1 MIKSIKKSIIIVMAV
16 VLLFVLAS
24 CAIAENNP
32 KPKSTPVQT
41 TDDTEYPLTITDTQ
55 GNKFKVEKEPEKII
69 TIGPNLTETVY
80 ALGKGTNLLAERIMT
95 IILIKFPKSNP

>member
-41 TDDTEYPLTITDTQ
+41 TDDTEYP
-55 GNKFKVEKEPEKII
+55 
-69 TIGPNLTETVY
+69 
-80 ALGKGTNLLAERIMT
+80 
-95 IILIKFPKSNP
+95 

>member
-55 GNKFKVEKEPEKII
+55 GNKFKVEKEPEDNHNWAQSY
-69 TIGPNLTETVY
+69 GNCLCS
-80 ALGKGTNLLAERIMT
+80 GKRGQTYWQNGL
-95 IILIKFPKSNP
+95 